1 MQISKKSCN
10 IFNDIFDKYT
20 FDCNMGNGLMRFFE
34 MSGDGSPSFSITKIQ
49 QMKNKVIACTL
60 LLGVIGCNEKED
72 VARYTSWQSS
82 QTEEKIIRKSLEDFG
97 QAFPEVAYQFQPIP
111 GNYTEKLQLM
121 LGTGKAPDLFWLKG
135 DTSPAYMSF
144 DVLEPLD
151 PFLDED
157 EGFELNDF
165 FPVFRDAFKY
175 KGKNYGV
182 AKDFNAYVL
191 FYNKKMFA
199 DAGLDTVPTTWQELY
214 DFSKKLT
221 KDTDGDGKVDQYGFV
236 IEPSIDIVMPFAYQN
251 GGEIVSDDGEI
262 KIGEPEF
269 IEATE
274 FMMSMYRDGIAT
286 NPPDVGAGWMGDVFS
301 RKQCAMT
308 ISGAWL
314 IPYLR
319 DNAPDMEYG
328 VVELPRGKKRA
339 TLAFS
344 VAMVI
349 PKQSKHKEDA
359 WKLLSYLNGKEGMST
374 WTEGGIALPTR
385 KSVAEQ
391 NGFYNDSIY
400 NVFMKSVDYA
410 KLYKVNMQE
419 RWYDES
425 QAAMQGIFYK
435 KKDIAKTLKELAANL
450 EKYKLD

>member
-1 MQISKKSCN
+1 MNSCSN
-10 IFNDIFDKYT
+10 
-20 FDCNMGNGLMRFFE
+20 E
-34 MSGDGSPSFSITKIQ
+34 SP
-49 QMKNKVIACTL
+49 
-60 LLGVIGCNEKED
+60 

-82 QTEEKIIRKSLEDFG
+82 QTEEKIIRQTLADFEKKH
-97 QAFPEVAYQFQPIP
+97 PEVAYQFQPIP

-151 PFLDED
+151 SLINSSPDFDV
-157 EGFELNDF
+157 NDF

-182 AKDFNAYVL
+182 SKDFNAYVL
-191 FYNKKMFA
+191 FYNKEMFRE
-199 DAGLDTVPTTWQELY
+199 AGLDTVPTNWEEFY
-214 DFSKKLT
+214 EFSKKLT
-221 KDTDGDGKVDQYGFV
+221 KDRDGDGKTDQFGFV
-236 IEPSIDIVMPFAYQN
+236 IEPSIDIAMPFAYQN
-251 GGEIVSDDGEI
+251 NGEIITDDGQI
-262 KIGEPEF
+262 KIGDAEF
-269 IEATE
+269 VEAVE
-274 FMMSMYRDGIAT
+274 YMMSLYRDGIAT
-286 NPPDVGAGWMGDVFS
+286 NPADMGAGWMGDVFS
-301 RKQCAMT
+301 RGQCAMT

-314 IPYLR
+314 IPYLA
-319 DNAPDMEYG
+319 DNAPDLDYG
-328 VVELPRGKKRA
+328 VVELPRGKRQA

-359 WKLLSYLNGKEGMST
+359 WKLLSYLNGKEGMTT
-374 WTEGGIALPTR
+374 WTQSGIALPTR
-385 KSVAEQ
+385 QSVAEE
-391 NGFYNDSIY
+391 NGFYNDSVY
-400 NVFMKSVDYA
+400 SVFMRSVEYA
-410 KLYKVNMQE
+410 RLYKVNMQE

-435 KKDIAKTLKELAANL
+435 NKDIATTLKELATTL

>member
-1 MQISKKSCN
+1 MKVN
-10 IFNDIFDKYT
+10 ILY
-20 FDCNMGNGLMRFFE
+20 
-34 MSGDGSPSFSITKIQ
+34 
-49 QMKNKVIACTL
+49 VIPLVL
-60 LLGVIGCNEKED
+60 LFGCGEKQT

-82 QTEEKIIRKSLEDFG
+82 QTEEKIIRQTLRDFEKKY
-97 QAFPEVAYQFQPIP
+97 PNISYQFQPIP

-151 PFLDED
+151 PFLEQDPN
-157 EGFELNDF
+157 FEIDDF

-175 KGKNYGV
+175 RGKNYGV

-191 FYNKKMFA
+191 FYNKRMFA
-199 DAGLDTVPTTWQELY
+199 EAGLDTVPTTWKELY
-214 DFSKKLT
+214 TFSEKLT
-221 KDTDGDGKVDQYGFV
+221 KDTNGDGKIDQYGFV

-251 GGEIVSDDGEI
+251 GGEIITEDGEI
-262 KIGEPEF
+262 KIGDPAF
-269 IEATE
+269 VEATE
-274 FMMSMYRDGIAT
+274 FMMSLYRDGIAT
-286 NPPDVGAGWMGDVFS
+286 NPADVGAGWMGDVFS
-301 RKQCAMT
+301 RRQCAMA

-314 IPYLR
+314 IPYLK
-319 DNAPDMEYG
+319 DNAPDLEYG
-328 VVELPRGKKRA
+328 IVELPRGKRKA

-349 PKQSKHKEDA
+349 PKQSGHKEDA
-359 WKLLSYLNGKEGMST
+359 WQMLSYLSGKEGMKT
-374 WTEGGIALPTR
+374 WTESGIALPTR
-385 KSVAEQ
+385 KSVAEE
-391 NGFYNDSIY
+391 NGFYQDSLY
-400 NVFMKSVDYA
+400 SVFMKSVDYA

-419 RWYDES
+419 RWFDDS

-435 KKDIAKTLKELAANL
+435 KKDIAKTLQELAVTL

>member
-1 MQISKKSCN
+1 MKFN
-10 IFNDIFDKYT
+10 II
-20 FDCNMGNGLMRFFE
+20 
-34 MSGDGSPSFSITKIQ
+34 
-49 QMKNKVIACTL
+49 L
-60 LLGVIGCNEKED
+60 LLVAISLIGCSEKES

-82 QTEEKIIRKSLEDFG
+82 QTEEKIIRQTLSDFEKEY
-97 QAFPEVAYQFQPIP
+97 PEVAYQFQPIP

-135 DTSPAYMSF
+135 DTSPAYMNF
-144 DVLEPLD
+144 EVLEPLD
-151 PFLDED
+151 AFLAKDND
-157 EGFELNDF
+157 FDMDDF

-182 AKDFNAYVL
+182 SKDFNAYVL

-199 DAGLDTVPTTWQELY
+199 EAGLDTVPTTWQELY
-214 DFSKKLT
+214 DFSKRLT
-221 KDTDGDGKVDQYGFV
+221 KDTNGDGKTDQFGFV

-251 GGEIVSDDGEI
+251 GGEIVTEKGEI
-262 KIGEPEF
+262 KIGDPEF
-269 IEATE
+269 AEATE
-274 FMMSMYRDGIAT
+274 FMMSLYRDGIAT
-286 NPPDVGAGWMGDVFS
+286 NPADVGAGWMGDVFS
-301 RKQCAMT
+301 RRQCAMT

-314 IPYLR
+314 IPYLQ
-319 DNAPDMEYG
+319 DNAPDLEYG
-328 VVELPRGKKRA
+328 VVELPRGKKKA

-349 PKQSKHKEDA
+349 PKQSEHKEDA
-359 WKLLSYLNGKEGMST
+359 WKLLSYLNGKEGMKT
-374 WTEGGIALPTR
+374 WTESGIALPTR
-385 KSVAEQ
+385 KSVAEE
-391 NGFYNDSIY
+391 NGFYQDSIY
-400 NVFMKSVDYA
+400 SVFMKSVDYA

-435 KKDIAKTLKELAANL
+435 EKDIATTLQELAKNL

>member
-1 MQISKKSCN
+1 MKFNIILLFVAIS
-10 IFNDIFDKYT
+10 
-20 FDCNMGNGLMRFFE
+20 L
-34 MSGDGSPSFSITKIQ
+34 
-49 QMKNKVIACTL
+49 
-60 LLGVIGCNEKED
+60 IGCSEKES

-82 QTEEKIIRKSLEDFG
+82 QTEEKIIRQTLSDFEKEY
-97 QAFPEVAYQFQPIP
+97 PEVAYQFQPIP

-135 DTSPAYMSF
+135 DTSPAYMNF
-144 DVLEPLD
+144 EVLEPLD
-151 PFLDED
+151 AFLAKDND
-157 EGFELNDF
+157 FDMDDF

-182 AKDFNAYVL
+182 SKDFNAYVL

-199 DAGLDTVPTTWQELY
+199 EAGLDTVPTTWQELY
-214 DFSKKLT
+214 DFSKRLT
-221 KDTDGDGKVDQYGFV
+221 KDTNGDGKTDQFGFV

-251 GGEIVSDDGEI
+251 GGEIVTEKGEI
-262 KIGEPEF
+262 KIGDPEF
-269 IEATE
+269 AEATE
-274 FMMSMYRDGIAT
+274 FMMSLYRDGIAT
-286 NPPDVGAGWMGDVFS
+286 NPADVGAGWMGDVFS
-301 RKQCAMT
+301 RRQCAMT

-314 IPYLR
+314 IPYLQ
-319 DNAPDMEYG
+319 DNAPDLEYG
-328 VVELPRGKKRA
+328 VVELPRGKKKA

-349 PKQSKHKEDA
+349 PKQSEHKEDA
-359 WKLLSYLNGKEGMST
+359 WKLLSYLNGKEGMKT
-374 WTEGGIALPTR
+374 WTESGIALPTR
-385 KSVAEQ
+385 KSVAEE
-391 NGFYNDSIY
+391 NGFYQDSIY
-400 NVFMKSVDYA
+400 SVFMKSVDYA

-435 KKDIAKTLKELAANL
+435 EKDIATTLQELAKNL

>member
-1 MQISKKSCN
+1 MKFN
-10 IFNDIFDKYT
+10 IILLF
-20 FDCNMGNGLMRFFE
+20 
-34 MSGDGSPSFSITKIQ
+34 
-49 QMKNKVIACTL
+49 IALSL
-60 LLGVIGCNEKED
+60 LGCNEKES

-82 QTEEKIIRKSLEDFG
+82 QTEEKIIRQTLQNFEKEY
-97 QAFPEVAYQFQPIP
+97 PEVPYQFQPIP

-151 PFLDED
+151 PYLEQDID
-157 EGFELNDF
+157 FEANDF

-175 KGKNYGV
+175 RGKNYGI

-191 FYNKKMFA
+191 FYNKTMFSE
-199 DAGLDTVPTTWQELY
+199 AGLDTVPTTWQELY

-221 KDTDGDGKVDQYGFV
+221 KDSDRDGKIDQFGFV

-251 GGEIVSDDGEI
+251 GAEIVSDKGEI
-262 KIGEPEF
+262 KIGTPEF

-274 FMMSMYRDGIAT
+274 FMMSLYRDGIAT
-286 NPPDVGAGWMGDVFS
+286 IPPDLGAGWMGDVFA
-301 RKQCAMT
+301 RKQCAMI

-319 DNAPDMEYG
+319 DNAPDLEYG
-328 VVELPRGKKRA
+328 VVELPKGKKKA

-359 WKLLSYLNGKEGMST
+359 WKLLSYLNGKEGMTT
-374 WTEGGIALPTR
+374 WTESGIALPTR
-385 KSVAEQ
+385 KSVAEK

-400 NVFMKSVDYA
+400 SVFMKSVDYA

-425 QAAMQGIFYK
+425 QSAMQGIFYK
-435 KKDIAKTLKELAANL
+435 KKDIGKTLKELAVNL
-450 EKYKLD
+450 EKYTLE

>member
-1 MQISKKSCN
+1 MKFN
-10 IFNDIFDKYT
+10 IILLF
-20 FDCNMGNGLMRFFE
+20 
-34 MSGDGSPSFSITKIQ
+34 
-49 QMKNKVIACTL
+49 IALSL
-60 LLGVIGCNEKED
+60 LGCNEKES

-82 QTEEKIIRKSLEDFG
+82 QTEEKIIRQTLQNFEKEY
-97 QAFPEVAYQFQPIP
+97 PEVPYQFQPIP

-151 PFLDED
+151 PYLEQDID
-157 EGFELNDF
+157 FEANDF

-175 KGKNYGV
+175 RGKNYGI

-191 FYNKKMFA
+191 FYNKTMFSE
-199 DAGLDTVPTTWQELY
+199 AGLDTVPTTWQELY
-214 DFSKKLT
+214 VFSKKLT
-221 KDTDGDGKVDQYGFV
+221 KVSDSDGKIDQFGFV

-251 GGEIVSDDGEI
+251 GAEIVSDKGEI
-262 KIGEPEF
+262 KIGTPEF

-274 FMMSMYRDGIAT
+274 FMMSLYRDGIAT
-286 NPPDVGAGWMGDVFS
+286 IPPDLGAGWMGDVFA
-301 RKQCAMT
+301 RKQCAMI

-319 DNAPDMEYG
+319 DNAPDLEYG
-328 VVELPRGKKRA
+328 VVELPKGKKKA

-359 WKLLSYLNGKEGMST
+359 WKLLSYLNGKEGMTT
-374 WTEGGIALPTR
+374 WTESGIALPTR
-385 KSVAEQ
+385 KSVAEK

-400 NVFMKSVDYA
+400 SVFMKSVDYA

-425 QAAMQGIFYK
+425 QSAMQGIFYK
-435 KKDIAKTLKELAANL
+435 KKDIGKTLKELAVNL
-450 EKYKLD
+450 EKYTLE